1 MPFNMLE
8 VVSVASG
15 VILFVICLI
24 LIRREAMS
32 QNALYQLDAA
42 LERQAIEQF
51 GKSNGFSLI
60 ERITLIIPALNEC
73 DNLKELL
80 PRVPRHVN
88 GETLGL
94 LLIDDG
100 SSDGTADLA
109 RSYDFTVVSTPQRG
123 QGAAL
128 RLGYRL
134 AVLGKAEIVVIMD
147 ADGQNRPEEIEGLIQ
162 PILADTADYVIGSR
176 ILGDFEKDDPM
187 RRLGVRFFSPLTSFL
202 TGTKI
207 TDCSSGFRAMKIQ
220 VLANIVGRLRQRQ
233 YSMSEL
239 NFEVA
244 RSGFRITE
252 VPITFLKRY
261 SGMSK
266 KGHNLFYAFAFTRV
280 IISTWLRTMMRK
292 RDAIL

>member
-1 MPFNMLE
+1 MPFNTLE
-8 VVSVASG
+8 VVSVVSG
-15 VILFVICLI
+15 VTLFVICLI
-24 LIRREAMS
+24 LIRREAKS
-32 QNALYQLDAA
+32 QNALYQLDTAV
-42 LERQAIEQF
+42 EGQAIEQF

-60 ERITLIIPALNEC
+60 ERITLIIPALNEYE
-73 DNLKELL
+73 NLQELL

-100 SSDGTADLA
+100 STDGTADLA
-109 RSYDFTVVSTPQRG
+109 RSYDFTAVSTPQRG

-147 ADGQNRPEEIEGLIQ
+147 ADGQNRPEEIEGLLQ
-162 PILADTADYVIGSR
+162 PILSDKADYVIGSR
-176 ILGDFEKDDPM
+176 TLGEFEKDDPV
-187 RRLGVRFFSPLTSFL
+187 RRMGVSFFSPLTSLL

-207 TDCSSGFRAMKIQ
+207 TDCSSGFRAMKTK
-220 VLANIVGRLRQRQ
+220 VLADIVGRLRQRQ

-252 VPITFLKRY
+252 VPITFLKRF
-261 SGMSK
+261 SGTSK
-266 KGHNLFYAFAFTRV
+266 KGHNLFYAFAFMRV
-280 IISTWLRTMMRK
+280 IFGTWLRTLMRR
-292 RDAIL
+292 RDALL